1 VRIDDGRGNYR
12 GWNLTCIS
20 GLRAGDY
27 AHLSL
32 SLSLSLSFFLSAIL
46 WIESALKRPKRPRKE
61 SEEFKFHDERSSRTS
76 ADFSLAS
83 LRDPRSAIES
93 LGKPDRPDEPVPE
106 IGPRFRKR
114 SHQASLS
121 RARDRYRSRFSQ
133 DTSLSAFSRFQVR
146 AISMIAITES

>member
-1 VRIDDGRGNYR
+1 MMSEATPR
-12 GWNLTCIS
+12 L
-20 GLRAGDY
+20 
-27 AHLSL
+27 
-32 SLSLSLSFFLSAIL
+32 FLPARQL
-46 WIESALKRPKRPRKE
+46 VTMHFL
-61 SEEFKFHDERSSRTS
+61 SRTS

-133 DTSLSAFSRFQVR
+133 DTSPSAFSRFQVR
-146 AISMIAITES
+146 AISMIAIAES